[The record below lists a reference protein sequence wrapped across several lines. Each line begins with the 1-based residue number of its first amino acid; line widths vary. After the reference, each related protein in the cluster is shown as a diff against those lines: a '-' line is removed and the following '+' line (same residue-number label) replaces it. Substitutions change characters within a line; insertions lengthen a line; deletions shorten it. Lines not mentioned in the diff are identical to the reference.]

1 MSLHFSLFDY
11 EDAKKVREKY
21 STDASIFSVIPE
33 GIIFPTSSLDVSKI
47 IKTVS
52 LQKIKTSLTVRAA
65 GTCMSGGP
73 LNEGVILDVTKHM
86 NAVMG
91 LDINHKTITVESGA
105 LYKDVEAVCA
115 PQGLMFPPYTSSKD
129 FCAIGGMIGNNASGE
144 LSVRYSATI
153 DWIKSLDVVLADGN
167 VYTFKELSKEEWFEK
182 QKEQNFEGE
191 IYRTIAHML
200 DAYEYLFETKVPK
213 VSKNAAGY
221 QLWKIYN
228 SRTQTYNLSRL
239 FVAAQGTLGIV
250 TSATLKLAEIP
261 PHRRLVACAL
271 TDLKSLGAVLSA
283 LKACNPESIETYDTH
298 TYALA
303 KTYYPKEAALVSFVS
318 DAALLTVFIQVAEDT
333 DEACR
338 IKQNEIVDILV
349 QHGVTP
355 HIPENKETID
365 AFFAIRRAS
374 FKMLMDL
381 KSAQNRVA
389 PCIEDTIVPVERYGE
404 FLTRLQ
410 PILDSYTLT
419 YTYAGHI
426 GDGSIR
432 LIPLVNF
439 EDPKTPDMLMEL
451 SHRVYDLVLELGGS
465 MSVDHNDGLL
475 KTHYLE
481 KQYGKELVEMFKDIK
496 TFFDPENIF
505 NPGKKVP
512 TDKQGSEEYAKKH
525 MHIKNA

>member
-1 MSLHFSLFDY
+1 MSDHFSSFDY
-11 EDAKKVREKY
+11 EDAKKVRERY
-21 STDASIFSVIPE
+21 STDASIFSVLPE
-33 GIIFPTSSLDVSKI
+33 GIIFPKSPLDISKLVKVI
-47 IKTVS
+47 S
-52 LQKIKTSLTVRAA
+52 GQKKKTSLTVRAA

-73 LNEGVILDVTKHM
+73 LNDGIILDVTKHM
-86 NAVMG
+86 NTVMG

-105 LYKDVEAVCA
+105 KYKDVETLCT
-115 PQGLMFPPYTSSKD
+115 PRGLMFPPYTSSKD
-129 FCAIGGMIGNNASGE
+129 LCVIGGMIGNNASGE
-144 LSVRYSATI
+144 LSVRYGATI
-153 DWIKSLDVVLADGN
+153 DWIKSLDVVLGDGN
-167 VYTFKELSKEEWFEK
+167 VYTFKELTKEEWLEK
-182 QKEQNFEGE
+182 QKEQTFEGE
-191 IYRTIAHML
+191 IYRKIAHTL
-200 DAYEYLFETKVPK
+200 DSGEYLFDTKVPK
-213 VSKNAAGY
+213 ISKNAAGY

-250 TSATLKLAEIP
+250 TSATLKLVEIP
-261 PHRRLVACAL
+261 RHRRLVACAL
-271 TDLKSLGAVLSA
+271 TNLKTLGTVLSA

-298 TYALA
+298 TYTLA
-303 KTYYPKEAALVSFVS
+303 KTYYPKEASLVSFVS
-318 DAALLTVFIQVAEDT
+318 DKAIITVFIQVAEDT
-333 DEACR
+333 DEGAR
-338 IKQNEIVDILV
+338 IEQQKIVNLLKDFNIE
-349 QHGVTP
+349 P
-355 HIPENKETID
+355 HIPENKETVD
-365 AFFAIRRAS
+365 AFFVIRRAS

-404 FLTRLQ
+404 FLTQLQ
-410 PILDSYTLT
+410 PILDDYSLT

-451 SHRVYDLVLELGGS
+451 SHRVYDLVIELGGS
-465 MSVDHNDGLL
+465 ISVDHNDGLL

-496 TFFDPENIF
+496 TFFDPKNIF

-512 TDKQGSEEYAKKH
+512 TDKQGTEEYAKRH
-525 MHIKNA
+525 MHRMNG